1 MCLWIVEEECVECMV
16 LFHGSG
22 LWRSFFFFYIRKK
35 VTGGW
40 FDDLRHP
47 LSSWLFYL
55 ILVALTACRSFS
67 FSFFFYL
74 RNARWMIIRSI
85 VGQGGV
91 AGYHAVVA
99 TIIMVSERHTIASA
113 INVTV
118 TMRSSTKEQQPRTW
132 LSRGYRDGHL
142 HVRLHHD
149 LTITRPTIPAVK
161 VGRHERSISLDPLSP
176 NPPELYEAPPIFRQN
191 EI

>member
-1 MCLWIVEEECVECMV
+1 MIVEEECVECMV

-74 RNARWMIIRSI
+74 RNAR
-85 VGQGGV
+85 
-91 AGYHAVVA
+91 
-99 TIIMVSERHTIASA
+99 
-113 INVTV
+113 
-118 TMRSSTKEQQPRTW
+118 
-132 LSRGYRDGHL
+132 
-142 HVRLHHD
+142 
-149 LTITRPTIPAVK
+149 
-161 VGRHERSISLDPLSP
+161 
-176 NPPELYEAPPIFRQN
+176 
-191 EI
+191 